1 MEIIIVKSE
10 YGMFGHQLFNFG
22 FNEITIQEHETQVDI
37 VFNIYSLL
45 KWETVK
51 YISYHQSQH
60 GYW

>member
-1 MEIIIVKSE
+1 MKSE

-60 GYW
+60 GH